1 MPAIQVQCP
10 SCTSRQTYIV
20 MTNQLDDGTIVRRR
34 HCRACDHRWYTQQP
48 AEVQVPRCLLQW
60 SNKKYIIAI
69 RNNDPL

>member
-1 MPAIQVQCP
+1 
-10 SCTSRQTYIV
+10 